1 MSKLRRTVVSLAE
14 ANAFVTAHH
23 RHHQHVVGHKFAI
36 GAVADG
42 TLVGVVIVG
51 RPVSR
56 MRDDGKTLEVTRL
69 CTDGSKNACSFL
81 YGCAARAAFALG
93 YERIGTYIRLDEPGT
108 SLVAA
113 GWRRMGLAGGG
124 SWDRPSRLRTDKTEP
139 VQRQLF
145 ELAA

>member
-1 MSKLRRTVVSLAE
+1 MSKMLRTVVSLTE

-23 RHHQHVVGHKFAI
+23 RHHRPAHGHKFSI
-36 GAVADG
+36 GALSDG
-42 TLVGVVIVG
+42 MLVGVVIVG
-51 RPVSR
+51 LPVAR
-56 MRDDGKTLEVTRL
+56 LRADGKTLEVTRL
-69 CTDGSKNACSFL
+69 ATDGTKNACSFL

-113 GWRRMGLAGGG
+113 GWRHMGTTRAR
-124 SWDRPSRLRTDKTEP
+124 SWDTPKRRRTDKTE
-139 VQRQLF
+139 VIQRQLF

>member
-23 RHHQHVVGHKFAI
+23 RHHQHVIGHKFAI

-69 CTDGSKNACSFL
+69 CTDGSRNACSFL

-124 SWDRPSRLRTDKTEP
+124 SWDRPSRLRTDKTDP

>member
-1 MSKLRRTVVSLAE
+1 MSRLRRTVVSLAE

-36 GAVADG
+36 GAVANG

-51 RPVSR
+51 RPVAR

-69 CTDGSKNACSFL
+69 CTDGTQNACSFL

-124 SWDRPSRLRTDKTEP
+124 SWDRPSRLRSDKTEP